1 MDWDSGQ
8 PDFTDH
14 DTSNFN
20 FYFDQECLV
29 VRQYGWEDEELP
41 SIRKIKGKLE
51 WEAWL
56 EYEREIID
64 DATQPCFYA
73 VICTRGPEIFPG
85 QPSPIS
91 DLPFGRN
98 VWSRLVR
105 TLRVDRSI
113 TRVIA
118 RNVAHFSAVRRNEGK
133 EKTVSYSTRMSTSLP
148 ADLAI
153 STTFIPAKRHTYSV
167 VYGCNSTQLRGIE
180 RRLRSAGRYMS
191 HPLLLAGIFAELER
205 ERLIAAVDALVD
217 KFALTSSITEQ
228 AKWDPT
234 STQIRDYF
242 TTCIQS
248 RNLADQV
255 KAVKRQLVPFI
266 EELAVLENQFH
277 EELKYVRVGV
287 DNDMAEAGKQRLLN
301 ALETG
306 QRIRRRLSDIS
317 VEYDDKIDE
326 CEMMAQNLPLAMQ
339 TVWNQT
345 SRQEFI
351 INTRIAKANNA
362 IALETKR
369 ESTQMRS
376 IALLT
381 MVYLPMS
388 CVASIF
394 STSLFNFSPGEG
406 ESVVSRYIWVLVGL
420 SLGLTAVT
428 MLIWH
433 FTTNRESRREAARRD
448 IKLDDMV

>member
-1 MDWDSGQ
+1 
-8 PDFTDH
+8 
-14 DTSNFN
+14 
-20 FYFDQECLV
+20 
-29 VRQYGWEDEELP
+29 
-41 SIRKIKGKLE
+41 
-51 WEAWL
+51 
-56 EYEREIID
+56 
-64 DATQPCFYA
+64 
-73 VICTRGPEIFPG
+73 
-85 QPSPIS
+85 
-91 DLPFGRN
+91 
-98 VWSRLVR
+98 
-105 TLRVDRSI
+105 
-113 TRVIA
+113 
-118 RNVAHFSAVRRNEGK
+118 
-133 EKTVSYSTRMSTSLP
+133 MSTSLSD
-148 ADLAI
+148 DLAI
-153 STTFIPAKRHTYSV
+153 STTFIPEKRHTYSV
-167 VYGCNSTQLRGIE
+167 VYGCSPTQLRGIE

-217 KFALTSSITEQ
+217 KFALTSNITEQ

-266 EELAVLENQFH
+266 EELTVLDNQLH
-277 EELKYVRVGV
+277 EDLQYVGFGAKSKRPR
-287 DNDMAEAGKQRLLN
+287 AEDEKQRLLN

-306 QRIRRRLSDIS
+306 QRIKRRLSDIS

-351 INTRIAKANNA
+351 INARIAKANNA

-433 FTTNRESRREAARRD
+433 FTTNRESRREAARKD
-448 IKLDDMV
+448 IRLDDMV